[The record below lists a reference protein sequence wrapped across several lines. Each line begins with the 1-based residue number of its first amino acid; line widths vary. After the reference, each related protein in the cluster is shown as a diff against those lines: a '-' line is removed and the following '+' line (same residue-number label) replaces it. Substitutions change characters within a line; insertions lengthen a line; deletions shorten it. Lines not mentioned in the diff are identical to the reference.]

1 MSVDDDNSILED
13 LFHGCALAAFL
24 EEAHA
29 RQGWPDSEAT
39 RRRAYR
45 LYEDALAERNGGRSD
60 TPRLTCNGD
69 APICSLNRTRDT
81 MSQTPNPV
89 PTIQI
94 GDTVS
99 YRLSIGELVSEVRGR
114 VIGLFNTRDGQT
126 MADVEWDKL
135 GPPKRLN
142 VKSLA
147 KV

>member
-1 MSVDDDNSILED
+1 
-13 LFHGCALAAFL
+13 
-24 EEAHA
+24 
-29 RQGWPDSEAT
+29 
-39 RRRAYR
+39 
-45 LYEDALAERNGGRSD
+45 
-60 TPRLTCNGD
+60 
-69 APICSLNRTRDT
+69 

-99 YRLSIGELVSEVRGR
+99 YRLSIGELVSEARGR